1 MERGPLAECQLR
13 VLTLHGMIAAENETH
28 LTDRNFMT
36 EHSQYNQSGV
46 SSQGA
51 ETALSGLLKHVLPT
65 RKFSDRYPLAA
76 DIGYFANVIDLGN
89 GEGIAF
95 GTDGVGTKIIVAE
108 LLNRYDTIGI
118 DCVAMNVNDI
128 ICVGARPVSMV
139 DYIACSHTDPVVF
152 DQLGQGLAEGARQS
166 SISISGGEIS
176 QIKELI
182 SGIDLIG
189 ACIGHVSLNKVNT
202 GNDIKPGNLIVG
214 LASSGVHSNGLT
226 LARRVLLG
234 ETREEQLSRINDY
247 EEFLGQTL
255 GEALLEPTRIYVKPV
270 MEMLDSGIDLK
281 AMVHITSG
289 GFCNLNRV
297 ASDNI
302 RFVID
307 TLQPVPEI
315 FNLIQ
320 DRGGV
325 SEAEMF
331 EVFNMGTGFCLIVD
345 GTKEVEAVT
354 DICKKNDLPCQV
366 IGQVEGCQGKEVS
379 LPQKQLTGKGSRFTN
394 S

>member
-1 MERGPLAECQLR
+1 MKAGFVTIFSLM
-13 VLTLHGMIAAENETH
+13 VLVFATDATDKPIIIKAARMVDVE
-28 LTDRNFMT
+28 
-36 EHSQYNQSGV
+36 
-46 SSQGA
+46 
-51 ETALSGLLKHVLPT
+51 K
-65 RKFSDRYPLAA
+65 RKVVKNAIVVINGDKIESVNPKRIPKE
-76 DIGYFANVIDLGN
+76 GHVIDLGN

-95 GTDGVGTKIIVAE
+95 GTDGVGTKIMVAE

-118 DCVAMNVNDI
+118 DCVAMNVNDV

-139 DYIACSHTDPVVF
+139 DYIACSHTNPEVF
-152 DQLGQGLAEGARQS
+152 NQLGQGLAEGARQS
-166 SISISGGEIS
+166 NISISGGEIS
-176 QIKELI
+176 QIKEII

-202 GNDIKPGNLIVG
+202 GKDIKPGSLIVG

-234 ETREEQLSRINDY
+234 ETIEEQKSRVKEYDQ
-247 EEFLGQTL
+247 FLGQTL
-255 GEALLEPTRIYVKPV
+255 GEALLEPTKIYVKPV

-297 ASDNI
+297 ESDDI

-307 TLQPVPEI
+307 TPQPAHKI

-320 DRGGV
+320 DKGGV

-331 EVFNMGTGFCLIVD
+331 EVFNMGTGFCLVVES
-345 GTKEVEAVT
+345 TNEVEAIT
-354 DICKKNDLPCQV
+354 KICKTHNLPCQV
-366 IGQVEGCQGKEVS
+366 IGQIEGCQGKEVL
-379 LPQKQLTGKGSRFTN
+379 LPQQQLTGKGSRFT
-394 S
+394 

>member
-1 MERGPLAECQLR
+1 MGPVRDMIRAR
-13 VLTLHGMIAAENETH
+13 VTFHTGRSMSESSEY
-28 LTDRNFMT
+28 DK
-36 EHSQYNQSGV
+36 SGV
-46 SSQGA
+46 SSKGA

-65 RKFSDRYPLAA
+65 RKFSERYPLAA
-76 DIGYFANVIDLGN
+76 DIGYFANVVDLGN
-89 GEGIAF
+89 GQGIAF

-108 LLNRYDTIGI
+108 LLGRYDTIGI

-139 DYIACSHTDPVVF
+139 DYIACSHTDPEIF
-152 DQLGQGLAEGARQS
+152 NQLGQGLAEGAQQS
-166 SISISGGEIS
+166 GISISGGEIS
-176 QIKELI
+176 QIKEII

-189 ACIGHVSLNKVNT
+189 ACIGHVSLDKVNT
-202 GNDIKPGNLIVG
+202 GSDIKPGNLIVG
-214 LASSGVHSNGLT
+214 LASTGVHSNGLT

-234 ETREEQLSRINDY
+234 DSLEEQKTRINDY

-255 GEALLEPTRIYVKPV
+255 GEALLEPTRIYVQPV
-270 MEMLDSGIDLK
+270 MEMLDAEIDLK

-297 ASDNI
+297 QSENI

-331 EVFNMGTGFCLIVD
+331 EVFNMGTGFCLIVE
-345 GTKEVEAVT
+345 GTKEVEALT
-354 DICKKNDLPCQV
+354 EICKEYDLPCQV
-366 IGQVEGCQGKEVS
+366 IGQVEACQGKEVT
-379 LPQKQLTGKGSRFTN
+379 LPQKQLIGKGSRFI
-394 S
+394 SS

>member
-1 MERGPLAECQLR
+1 MSESSEYD
-13 VLTLHGMIAAENETH
+13 T
-28 LTDRNFMT
+28 
-36 EHSQYNQSGV
+36 SGV
-46 SSQGA
+46 YSQGA
-51 ETALSGLLKHVLPT
+51 ETALSDLLKHVLPT
-65 RKFSDRYPLAA
+65 RKFSDHYPLAA

-108 LLNRYDTIGI
+108 LLGQYDTIGI

-139 DYIACSHTDPVVF
+139 DYIACSHTDPEVF
-152 DQLGQGLAEGARQS
+152 SQLGQGLAEGAWQAG
-166 SISISGGEIS
+166 ISISGGEIS
-176 QIKELI
+176 QIKEI
-182 SGIDLIG
+182 ITGIDFIG
-189 ACIGHVSLNKVNT
+189 ACIGHVHLNRGNT
-202 GNDIKPGNLIVG
+202 GKNIKPGNLIVG

-234 ETREEQLSRINDY
+234 DSLEEQKSRINDY

-255 GEALLEPTRIYVKPV
+255 GEVLLEPTRIYVKPV
-270 MEMLDSGIDLK
+270 LEMLDSEIDLK

-297 ASDNI
+297 ASENI
-302 RFVID
+302 RFVVD

-331 EVFNMGTGFCLIVD
+331 EVFNMGTGFCLIVE
-345 GTKEVEAVT
+345 GTKEVEAISE
-354 DICKKNDLPCQV
+354 ICKSHDLPCQV
-366 IGQVEGCQGKEVS
+366 IGQVEACQGKEVS
-379 LPQKQLTGKGSRFTN
+379 LPQKQLTGKGSSFKST
-394 S
+394 

>member
-1 MERGPLAECQLR
+1 MPESSEY
-13 VLTLHGMIAAENETH
+13 
-28 LTDRNFMT
+28 DK
-36 EHSQYNQSGV
+36 SGV

-108 LLNRYDTIGI
+108 LLGRYDTIGI

-139 DYIACSHTDPVVF
+139 DYIACSHTDPEVF
-152 DQLGQGLAEGARQS
+152 SQLGQGLAEGAWQAG
-166 SISISGGEIS
+166 ISISGGEIS
-176 QIKELI
+176 QIKEII

-189 ACIGHVSLNKVNT
+189 ACIGHVHLNRVNT
-202 GNDIKPGNLIVG
+202 GKNIKPGNLIVG

-234 ETREEQLSRINDY
+234 DSLEEQKSRINDY

-255 GEALLEPTRIYVKPV
+255 GEVLLEPTRIYVKPV
-270 MEMLDSGIDLK
+270 LEMLDS
-281 AMVHITSG
+281 
-289 GFCNLNRV
+289 
-297 ASDNI
+297 
-302 RFVID
+302 
-307 TLQPVPEI
+307 
-315 FNLIQ
+315 
-320 DRGGV
+320 
-325 SEAEMF
+325 
-331 EVFNMGTGFCLIVD
+331 
-345 GTKEVEAVT
+345 
-354 DICKKNDLPCQV
+354 
-366 IGQVEGCQGKEVS
+366 
-379 LPQKQLTGKGSRFTN
+379 
-394 S
+394 

>member
-1 MERGPLAECQLR
+1 MSESAK
-13 VLTLHGMIAAENETH
+13 
-28 LTDRNFMT
+28 
-36 EHSQYNQSGV
+36 SQYDQSGV

-51 ETALSGLLKHVLPT
+51 ETALSGLLEHVLPT
-65 RKFSDRYPLAA
+65 RRFSNRYPLAA

-95 GTDGVGTKIIVAE
+95 GTDGVGTKIMVAE

-118 DCVAMNVNDI
+118 DCVAMNVNDV

-139 DYIACSHTDPVVF
+139 DYIACSHTNPEVF
-152 DQLGQGLAEGARQS
+152 NQLGQGLAEGARQS
-166 SISISGGEIS
+166 NISISGGEIS
-176 QIKELI
+176 QIKEII

-189 ACIGHVSLNKVNT
+189 ACIGHVSLKKVNT
-202 GNDIKPGNLIVG
+202 GKDIKPGNLIVG

-234 ETREEQLSRINDY
+234 ETIEEQKSLINEYDQ
-247 EEFLGQTL
+247 FLRQTL
-255 GEALLEPTRIYVKPV
+255 GEALLEPTKIYVKPV
-270 MEMLDSGIDLK
+270 MEKLDSGIDLK

-297 ASDNI
+297 ESDDI

-307 TLQPVPEI
+307 TPQPAHKI

-331 EVFNMGTGFCLIVD
+331 EVFNMGTGFCLVVES
-345 GTKEVEAVT
+345 TNEVEAIT
-354 DICKKNDLPCQV
+354 KICKTHNLPCQV
-366 IGQVEGCQGKEVS
+366 IGQIEGCQGKEVL
-379 LPQKQLTGKGSRFTN
+379 LPQQQLTGKGSRFT
-394 S
+394 

>member
-1 MERGPLAECQLR
+1 MPESSEY
-13 VLTLHGMIAAENETH
+13 
-28 LTDRNFMT
+28 DK
-36 EHSQYNQSGV
+36 SGV

-108 LLNRYDTIGI
+108 LLGRYDTIGI
-118 DCVAMNVNDI
+118 DCVAMNVNDV
-128 ICVGARPVSMV
+128 ICVGARPGSMV
-139 DYIACSHTDPVVF
+139 DYIACSHTDPEVF
-152 DQLGQGLAEGARQS
+152 SQLGQGLAEGAWQAG
-166 SISISGGEIS
+166 ISISGGEIS
-176 QIKELI
+176 QIKEII

-202 GNDIKPGNLIVG
+202 GKNVQPGNLIVG
-214 LASSGVHSNGLT
+214 LASSGVHANGLT

-234 ETREEQLSRINDY
+234 DSLEEQKSRINDY

-255 GEALLEPTRIYVKPV
+255 GEALLEPTKIYVKPIL
-270 MEMLDSGIDLK
+270 EMLDSEIDLK

-297 ASDNI
+297 ASENI
-302 RFVID
+302 RLVID
-307 TLQPVPEI
+307 TLQLVPEI

-320 DRGGV
+320 DRGGL

-331 EVFNMGTGFCLIVD
+331 EVFNMGTGFCLIVE
-345 GTKEVEAVT
+345 GTKEVEAISE
-354 DICKKNDLPCQV
+354 ICKSHDLPCQV
-366 IGQVEGCQGKEVS
+366 IGQVEACQGKEVS
-379 LPQKQLTGKGSRFTN
+379 LPQKQLTGKGSSFKST
-394 S
+394 

>member
-1 MERGPLAECQLR
+1 MSESAK
-13 VLTLHGMIAAENETH
+13 
-28 LTDRNFMT
+28 
-36 EHSQYNQSGV
+36 SQYDQSGV

-65 RKFSDRYPLAA
+65 RRFSNRYPLAA

-95 GTDGVGTKIIVAE
+95 GTDGVGTKIMVAE

-118 DCVAMNVNDI
+118 DCVAMNVNDV

-139 DYIACSHTDPVVF
+139 DYIACSHTNPEVF
-152 DQLGQGLAEGARQS
+152 NQLGQGLAEGARQS
-166 SISISGGEIS
+166 NISISGGEIS
-176 QIKELI
+176 QIKEII

-189 ACIGHVSLNKVNT
+189 ACNGHVSLNKVNT
-202 GNDIKPGNLIVG
+202 GKDIKPGNLIVG
-214 LASSGVHSNGLT
+214 LASSGIHSNGLT

-234 ETREEQLSRINDY
+234 ETIEEQKSRINGHDQ
-247 EEFLGQTL
+247 FLGQTL
-255 GEALLEPTRIYVKPV
+255 GEALLEPTKIYVKPV

-297 ASDNI
+297 ESDDI

-307 TLQPVPEI
+307 TLQPVHKI

-331 EVFNMGTGFCLIVD
+331 EVFNMGTGFCLVVESAN
-345 GTKEVEAVT
+345 EVEAIT
-354 DICKKNDLPCQV
+354 KICKTYNLPCQV
-366 IGQVEGCQGKEVS
+366 IGQVEGCQGTEVF
-379 LPQKQLTGKGSRFTN
+379 LPQKQLTGKGSRFT
-394 S
+394 

>member
-1 MERGPLAECQLR
+1 MPESSEY
-13 VLTLHGMIAAENETH
+13 
-28 LTDRNFMT
+28 DK
-36 EHSQYNQSGV
+36 SGV

-108 LLNRYDTIGI
+108 LLGRYDTIGI
-118 DCVAMNVNDI
+118 DCVAMNVNDV

-139 DYIACSHTDPVVF
+139 DYIACSHTDPEVF
-152 DQLGQGLAEGARQS
+152 SQLGQGLAEGAWQAG
-166 SISISGGEIS
+166 ISISGGEIS
-176 QIKELI
+176 QIKEII
-182 SGIDLIG
+182 SGIDLVG

-202 GNDIKPGNLIVG
+202 GKNVQPGNLIVG
-214 LASSGVHSNGLT
+214 LASSGVHANGLT
-226 LARRVLLG
+226 LARSVLLG
-234 ETREEQLSRINDY
+234 DSREEQKSRINDY

-255 GEALLEPTRIYVKPV
+255 GEALLEPTKIYVKPIL
-270 MEMLDSGIDLK
+270 EMLDSEIDLK

-297 ASDNI
+297 ASENI

-307 TLQPVPEI
+307 TLQPIPEI

-331 EVFNMGTGFCLIVD
+331 EVFNMGTGFCLIVE
-345 GTKEVEAVT
+345 GTKEVEAISE
-354 DICKKNDLPCQV
+354 ICKSHDLPCQV
-366 IGQVEGCQGKEVS
+366 IGQVEACQGKEVS
-379 LPQKQLTGKGSRFTN
+379 LPQKQLTGKGSSFKST
-394 S
+394 

>member
-1 MERGPLAECQLR
+1 MPESSEY
-13 VLTLHGMIAAENETH
+13 
-28 LTDRNFMT
+28 DK
-36 EHSQYNQSGV
+36 SGV

-108 LLNRYDTIGI
+108 LLGRYDTIGI
-118 DCVAMNVNDI
+118 DCVAMNVNDV

-139 DYIACSHTDPVVF
+139 DYIACSHMDPEVF
-152 DQLGQGLAEGARQS
+152 SQLGQGLAEGAWQAG
-166 SISISGGEIS
+166 ISISGGEIS
-176 QIKELI
+176 QIKEII

-202 GNDIKPGNLIVG
+202 GKNVQPGNLIVG
-214 LASSGVHSNGLT
+214 LASSGVHANGLT

-234 ETREEQLSRINDY
+234 DSLEEQKSCINDY

-255 GEALLEPTRIYVKPV
+255 GEALLEPTKIYVKPIL
-270 MEMLDSGIDLK
+270 EMLDSEIDLK

-297 ASDNI
+297 ASENI
-302 RFVID
+302 RFVVD

-331 EVFNMGTGFCLIVD
+331 EVFNMGTGFCLIVE
-345 GTKEVEAVT
+345 GTKEVEAISE
-354 DICKKNDLPCQV
+354 ICKSHDLPCQV
-366 IGQVEGCQGKEVS
+366 IGQVEACQGKEVS
-379 LPQKQLTGKGSRFTN
+379 LPQKQLTGKGSSFKST
-394 S
+394 

>member
-1 MERGPLAECQLR
+1 MPESSEY
-13 VLTLHGMIAAENETH
+13 
-28 LTDRNFMT
+28 DK
-36 EHSQYNQSGV
+36 SGV

-95 GTDGVGTKIIVAE
+95 GTDG
-108 LLNRYDTIGI
+108 GI
-118 DCVAMNVNDI
+118 DCVAMNVNDV

-139 DYIACSHTDPVVF
+139 DYIACSHTDPEVF
-152 DQLGQGLAEGARQS
+152 SQLGQGLAEGAWQAG
-166 SISISGGEIS
+166 ISISGGEIS
-176 QIKELI
+176 QIKEII

-202 GNDIKPGNLIVG
+202 GKNVQPGNLIVG
-214 LASSGVHSNGLT
+214 LASSGVHANGLT

-234 ETREEQLSRINDY
+234 DSLEEQKSRINDY

-255 GEALLEPTRIYVKPV
+255 GEALLEPTKIYVKPIL
-270 MEMLDSGIDLK
+270 EMLDSEIDLK

-297 ASDNI
+297 ASENI

-331 EVFNMGTGFCLIVD
+331 EVFNMGTGFCLIVE
-345 GTKEVEAVT
+345 GTKEVEAISE
-354 DICKKNDLPCQV
+354 ICKSHDLPCQV
-366 IGQVEGCQGKEVS
+366 IGQVEACQGKEVS
-379 LPQKQLTGKGSRFTN
+379 LPQKQLTGKGSSFKST
-394 S
+394 

>member
-1 MERGPLAECQLR
+1 MPESSEY
-13 VLTLHGMIAAENETH
+13 
-28 LTDRNFMT
+28 DK
-36 EHSQYNQSGV
+36 SGV

-89 GEGIAF
+89 GEGSAF
-95 GTDGVGTKIIVAE
+95 GTDGGGTKIIVAE
-108 LLNRYDTIGI
+108 LLGRYDTIGI
-118 DCVAMNVNDI
+118 DCVAMNVNDV

-139 DYIACSHTDPVVF
+139 DYIACSHTDPEVF
-152 DQLGQGLAEGARQS
+152 SQLGQGLAEGAWQAG
-166 SISISGGEIS
+166 ISISGGEIS
-176 QIKELI
+176 QIKEII
-182 SGIDLIG
+182 SGIDLVG

-202 GNDIKPGNLIVG
+202 GKNVQPGNLIVG
-214 LASSGVHSNGLT
+214 LASSGVHANGLT

-234 ETREEQLSRINDY
+234 DSREEQKSRINDY

-255 GEALLEPTRIYVKPV
+255 GEALLEPTKIYVKPIL
-270 MEMLDSGIDLK
+270 EMLDSEIDLK

-297 ASDNI
+297 ASENI

-331 EVFNMGTGFCLIVD
+331 EVFNMGTGFCLIVE
-345 GTKEVEAVT
+345 GTKEVEAISE
-354 DICKKNDLPCQV
+354 ICKSHDLPCQV
-366 IGQVEGCQGKEVS
+366 IGQVEACQGKEVS
-379 LPQKQLTGKGSRFTN
+379 LPQKQLTGKGSSFKST
-394 S
+394 

>member
-1 MERGPLAECQLR
+1 MPESSEY
-13 VLTLHGMIAAENETH
+13 
-28 LTDRNFMT
+28 DK
-36 EHSQYNQSGV
+36 SGV

-108 LLNRYDTIGI
+108 LLGRYDTIGI
-118 DCVAMNVNDI
+118 DCVAMNVNDV

-139 DYIACSHTDPVVF
+139 DYIACSHTDPEVF
-152 DQLGQGLAEGARQS
+152 SQLGQGLAEGAWQAG
-166 SISISGGEIS
+166 ISISGGEIS
-176 QIKELI
+176 QIKEII
-182 SGIDLIG
+182 SGIDLVG

-202 GNDIKPGNLIVG
+202 GKNVQPGNLIVG
-214 LASSGVHSNGLT
+214 LASSGVHANGLT

-234 ETREEQLSRINDY
+234 DSLEEQKSRINDY

-255 GEALLEPTRIYVKPV
+255 GEALLEPTKIYVKPIL
-270 MEMLDSGIDLK
+270 EMLDSEIDLK

-297 ASDNI
+297 ASENI

-307 TLQPVPEI
+307 TLQPIPEI
-315 FNLIQ
+315 FDLIQ

-331 EVFNMGTGFCLIVD
+331 EVFNMGTGFCLIVE
-345 GTKEVEAVT
+345 GTKEVEAISE
-354 DICKKNDLPCQV
+354 ICKSHDLPCQV
-366 IGQVEGCQGKEVS
+366 IGQVEACQGKEVS
-379 LPQKQLTGKGSRFTN
+379 LPQKQLTGKGSSFKST
-394 S
+394 

>member
-1 MERGPLAECQLR
+1 
-13 VLTLHGMIAAENETH
+13 
-28 LTDRNFMT
+28 MT
-36 EHSQYNQSGV
+36 ESEKSQYDQSGV
-46 SSQGA
+46 SSTGA

-65 RKFSDRYPLAA
+65 RRLSDRYPLAA

-95 GTDGVGTKIIVAE
+95 GTDGVGTKIIIAE
-108 LLNRYDTIGI
+108 LLNRYETIGI
-118 DCVAMNVNDI
+118 DCVAMNVNDV

-139 DYIACSHTDPVVF
+139 DYIGCSHTDPKVF
-152 DQLGQGLAEGARQS
+152 AQLGQGLAEGARQS

-176 QIKELI
+176 QIKEII
-182 SGIDLIG
+182 SGVDLIG
-189 ACIGHVSLNKVNT
+189 ACIGHVSLDKVNT
-202 GNDIKPGNLIVG
+202 GKDIKPGNLIIG

-234 ETREEQLSRINDY
+234 DSMEEQKSRVNDY

-255 GEALLEPTRIYVKPV
+255 GEALLEPTRIYVKPI

-297 ASDNI
+297 ECDNI

-331 EVFNMGTGFCLIVD
+331 EVFNMGTGFCLVVE
-345 GTKEVEAVT
+345 GANEVEAVT
-354 DICKKNDLPCQV
+354 EICKNNDLSCQL

-379 LPQKQLTGKGSRFTN
+379 LPQKQLTGKGSRF